1 MAETGF
7 EYKELPDGTIRITGG
22 QASAEEL
29 VIPEKIGDKQV
40 TEIGPMAFSGRKEL
54 KRVTLPDGLRI
65 IQGNAFSGCESLEKV
80 FLPEGLTELGDFAFN
95 NCTGLNYIVIPTTLK
110 KTGFNALTAGML
122 VLPPRSPLAASYRKD
137 RYIYWDGKEPVEQ
150 LEERIAACKLKQKKH
165 SRLVL
170 CVVGLFFLF
179 GFTMMA
185 GLLLKIPRVLTVG
198 WIGTAAFGIVIA
210 LMIRQDNQKNR

>member
-1 MAETGF
+1 MAIYHLEAKIVSRGTG
-7 EYKELPDGTIRITGG
+7 RSACA
-22 QASAEEL
+22 ASAYLSCSAIHNEYDGVQHDYTRKGGL
-29 VIPEKIGDKQV
+29 VW
-40 TEIGPMAFSGRKEL
+40 
-54 KRVTLPDGLRI
+54 
-65 IQGNAFSGCESLEKV
+65 EKV